1 MSEFPEK
8 IWLADDGDELTR
20 HAPVYDFWYS
30 GEPDFTDVK
39 SGYIRSDLVPQWQPI
54 ETMPEGMEVLLRH
67 FDEDNYVGQ
76 IKIMSGRKFIDTYGA
91 ISVISNFTHWMPIP
105 KVPE

>member
-39 SGYIRSDLVPQWQPI
+39 SEYIRSDLVTQWQPI
-54 ETMPEGMEVLLRH
+54 ETLTEEDRVVILMSAHDVKLGFIEGYHVKSNLGRQSR
-67 FDEDNYVGQ
+67 ED
-76 IKIMSGRKFIDTYGA
+76 
-91 ISVISNFTHWMPIP
+91 FTHWMPIP
-105 KVPE
+105 KAPG